1 MSFIIKQYKWL
12 LLLGA
17 ITLSGCGFHLQHTAE
32 IPAQFKTLSVE
43 SGDPY
48 GELTREVR
56 SVLIANNVK
65 IIDNSMDTKT
75 PSLRL
80 MSNELTRNTISIYQ
94 DGKAAEYQL
103 ILTVDAQ
110 VVIAGQ
116 DIYPIT
122 VKIFRTFFD
131 NPATALAKDTEQTLI
146 KKEMYQQAA
155 LQIVRKLKSVDVA
168 EQKLNS
174 Q

>member
-1 MSFIIKQYKWL
+1 MIKQYKWL
-12 LLLGA
+12 LLLGV

-32 IPAQFKTLSVE
+32 IPAQFKSLSVE

-48 GELTREVR
+48 GALTREVR
-56 SVLIANNVK
+56 SVLIANNVN
-65 IIDNSMDTKT
+65 IVDNAMETNT

-80 MSNELTRNTISIYQ
+80 IKNDLARNTISIYQ

-110 VVIAGQ
+110 VVIAGH

-155 LQIVRKLKSVDVA
+155 QQIVRKLKSVDIA
-168 EQKLNS
+168 EQKINA